1 MSIPAFPTSV
11 HLTEVGPRDGF
22 QNEIQI
28 LPTALKLRLI
38 GGLVEAGLKTI
49 QVASFVNPRKVPQ
62 MADSE
67 EIVRHLPKN
76 MDVLFTGLVLNVR
89 GMERALSCGISG
101 IEVSVSASRTHSLRN
116 VGMSRREAIES
127 VKTMIRTAGHRPA
140 VHLRVSIQCA
150 FGYPGE
156 RAPQLDKLLD
166 MADTM
171 FGEGVNMLCLAD
183 TTGMAHPMAIEQT
196 IGCFQKHFGDR
207 PIAVHLHDTRGLGL
221 VNAYVALQM
230 GIRHFDVS
238 FGGIGGCPFVEGAA
252 GNIATEDTLALL
264 ESLGIRSSV
273 DPMRVGLCSWEL
285 SDFLG
290 RPLPGKT
297 YRLYRESWQRLR
309 QQQDGASVEGSPIRG
324 RALV

>member
-1 MSIPAFPTSV
+1 MSSPAFPTRV

-22 QNEIQI
+22 QNENQI

-38 GGLVEAGLKTI
+38 EGLVEAGLKTI
-49 QVASFVNPRKVPQ
+49 QVASFVNPKKVPQ

-67 EIVRHLPKN
+67 EIVRLLPKHT
-76 MDVLFTGLVLNVR
+76 DVLFTGLVLNVR
-89 GMERALSCGISG
+89 GMERALACGIPG
-101 IEVSVSASRTHSLRN
+101 IEVSVSASDTHSLRN
-116 VGMSRREAIES
+116 AGMSRREAIAS
-127 VKTMIRTAGHRPA
+127 VNTMIRMAGHWPV

-156 RAPQLDKLLD
+156 REPQLDNLLE

-171 FGEGVNMLCLAD
+171 FGEGVGILCLAD
-183 TTGMAHPMAIEQT
+183 TSGMAHPMAIEQT
-196 IGCFQKHFGDR
+196 IGGFLKHFGER
-207 PIAVHLHDTRGLGL
+207 SIALHLHDTRGLGL

-264 ESLGIRSSV
+264 ESLGIRSGV
-273 DPMRVGLCSWEL
+273 DPVRVGLCSWEL
-285 SDFLG
+285 SDVLG
-290 RPLPGKT
+290 RPLPGKI

-309 QQQDGASVEGSPIRG
+309 RQRDGAGVEGSPIRWES
-324 RALV
+324 LV